1 MRAYMPSLIETA
13 VKIWQTAGALESSD
27 RVANGHC
34 SHVSDCATVKELL
47 VEALRHP
54 EVMAITGDV
63 HVEAITCRSC
73 TRIWSPLGHGA
84 TRIFHSGEKV
94 SLDGDDHSRRKKR
107 CLI

>member
-1 MRAYMPSLIETA
+1 MEGSSPSPRLVRCCPIVARA

-54 EVMAITGDV
+54 EVMAIVSTTLFYYALLTLPHLTVMLFSSSLCFGLLSVYRYD
-63 HVEAITCRSC
+63 
-73 TRIWSPLGHGA
+73 A
-84 TRIFHSGEKV
+84 TTNMT
-94 SLDGDDHSRRKKR
+94 
-107 CLI
+107 